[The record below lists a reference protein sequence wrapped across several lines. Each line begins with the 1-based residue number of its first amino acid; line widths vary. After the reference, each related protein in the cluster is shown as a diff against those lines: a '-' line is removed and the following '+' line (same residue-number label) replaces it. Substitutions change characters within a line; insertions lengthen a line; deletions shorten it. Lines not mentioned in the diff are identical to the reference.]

1 MQAMLRERFIQ
12 YIQFEKRY
20 SSHTVISYRNDL
32 NQFFSYLEQ
41 EYQISDIKK
50 VDHFQIRSWLVS
62 LMEHDIS
69 ARTVNRKITTLKSF
83 FKYLIRESI
92 ITDNPMIKIISPRI
106 SKRIPAFVEKDKM
119 DILFDKIDFGED
131 FEGVRDKL
139 IVGIFY
145 MTGMRLSELVN
156 LTLFDVDL
164 QKRLIK
170 VLGKRNKER
179 LIPFTVSMEKPIIDY
194 LKLRSEVI
202 SDSENKFFFLT
213 KKGEKIYQK
222 LVYRII
228 NHYLGIVTTLDKKS
242 PHVLRHT
249 FATHMLNNGAD
260 LNAIKELLGHSNLA
274 ATQIYTHNTI
284 EKLKNVYKLS
294 HPKA

>member
-1 MQAMLRERFIQ
+1 MLRERFIQ

>member
-179 LIPFTVSMEKPIIDY
+179 VSFFMPFP
-194 LKLRSEVI
+194 
-202 SDSENKFFFLT
+202 
-213 KKGEKIYQK
+213 
-222 LVYRII
+222 
-228 NHYLGIVTTLDKKS
+228 
-242 PHVLRHT
+242 
-249 FATHMLNNGAD
+249 
-260 LNAIKELLGHSNLA
+260 
-274 ATQIYTHNTI
+274 
-284 EKLKNVYKLS
+284 
-294 HPKA
+294 

>member
-1 MQAMLRERFIQ
+1 MLRERFIQ

-20 SSHTVISYRNDL
+20 SSYTVISYRNDL

-50 VDHFQIRSWLVS
+50 VDHFQIRSWLAS

-145 MTGMRLSELVN
+145 LTGMRLSELVN

-194 LKLRSEVI
+194 LKLRSEII

-228 NHYLGIVTTLDKKS
+228 NYYLGIVTTLDKRS

-260 LNAIKELLGHSNLA
+260 LNAIKELLGHSNLS